1 MFCPNCGTE
10 NKDDAKFCG
19 NCGAPL
25 FDQQPEPDMP
35 SEEPEPDTPSGEPEH
50 RRFLS
55 TTAGKVVLVV
65 VIAAAAAGVSAGAAT
80 VHHNNVVKEEEAAA
94 AEEAAQ
100 EEAAAALEAAAQ
112 DEETEVA
119 DVQEA
124 EATDESAEEI
134 AVTDDMYPEL
144 LEGGLSKSAF
154 EDVLAHGPE
163 AMSDSSMTIK
173 QVTWFATTLIRNCA
187 AVQFE
192 GAPPQE
198 TPITL
203 TEVQDG
209 SSYSWDCS
217 LADMNNLLSVLT
229 DYQFNAGD
237 NAKYQEE
244 ESGLS
249 VEGDTLKQVAVET
262 SVGYEASITDAKL
275 TGDEM
280 MVSYEHICDSAGS
293 PENNYD
299 LIRTAILKKTDS
311 GRYRVDTITTG
322 TIDEAS
328 ELLALI
334 ESDQDYIL
342 PDSDSRTLDR
352 SDLEG
357 LSKTELRVARNEL
370 YARHGRTFDDPL
382 LDRYF
387 NSRSWYQG
395 TVSPDDFSDNVFNS
409 TETANRD
416 LIVSRENEMSGTGTQ
431 SGGSS
436 GTQSGSS
443 SGTQSDSGST
453 GTDSGSGFSFADI
466 DNVEFGYSSGAGA
479 WGVGLT
485 VHSDGTFE
493 GSYHD
498 SDAGGRGT
506 DEYGNEYLGTISL
519 SEWTGSFSTPVKV
532 NDYTYSTTVESINLS
547 REQGSEVE
555 DNVLY
560 VYTSAEGMSVG
571 DEFLIYLPSA
581 PTSELGDFIDFIY
594 ATHPNIGSQL
604 SCYGLYNTND
614 GASFISY

>member
-10 NKDDAKFCG
+10 NKDGAKFCG

-25 FDQQPEPDMP
+25 LDQQPEPDMP
-35 SEEPEPDTPSGEPEH
+35 YGEQESDMPSGDPEH

-55 TTAGKVVLVV
+55 TTAGKVVLIV
-65 VIAAAAAGVSAGAAT
+65 VIVAAAAGISAGAAI
-80 VHHNNVVKEEEAAA
+80 VHHNNVVKEEVAAV
-94 AEEAAQ
+94 AEETAQ
-100 EEAAAALEAAAQ
+100 EEAAAAQ

-124 EATDESAEEI
+124 EASDESAEEI

-144 LEGGLSKSAF
+144 LEGGLSMSAF

-163 AMSDSSMTIK
+163 AMSDSSMTIE
-173 QVTWFATTLIRNCA
+173 QATWFATTLIRNCA

-192 GAPPQE
+192 GAAPRE

-203 TEVQDG
+203 TQVQDG

-237 NAKYQEE
+237 NAIYQEE
-244 ESGLS
+244 GTGLS

-262 SVGYEASITDAKL
+262 SVGYEASITDAVL
-275 TGDEM
+275 IGDEM
-280 MVSYEHICDSAGS
+280 MVSYEHIYDSAGS
-293 PENNYD
+293 PEDNYD
-299 LIRTAILKKTDS
+299 LINTAILKKTDS

-322 TIDEAS
+322 TIDETT
-328 ELLALI
+328 ELLNLI

-395 TVSPDDFSDNVFNS
+395 TVSPDDFNDNVFSS

-431 SGGSS
+431 SGD
-436 GTQSGSS
+436 S

-466 DNVEFGYSSGAGA
+466 DNVEFGYSSGVGA

-506 DEYGNEYLGTISL
+506 DEYGNEYYGTISL

-532 NDYTYSTTVESINLS
+532 NDYTYSTTVESINLT

-581 PTSELGDFIDFIY
+581 PTSELGGFIDFIY
-594 ATHPNIGSQL
+594 VTHPNIGSQL
-604 SCYGLYNTND
+604 GSYGLYNTND